1 MRIIPTALLAGVGSL
16 ALIGAAF
23 AHTPTPTHHVSIRLP
38 NGAVEEIEYSGNI
51 APHISFRQA
60 PAIQTAYPSP
70 FAMFGPN
77 SPFAAMERISA
88 EMNREAAQL
97 MQQVNAIAA
106 APLPGPG
113 RLMSADAR
121 NMPPGAKGYSFVAT
135 LSPNGVCTQS
145 REIITAGPGKA
156 PRMISRSS
164 GSCSPSSRFQV
175 LDAKPF
181 TAAPARH
188 AQIDTAK
195 AEQAK
200 PAPAKLQQVAWLPY

>member
-113 RLMSADAR
+113 RLMLNLEKKGEYCVVLEPAEGFAVAADR
-121 NMPPGAKGYSFVAT
+121 GFVERAEA
-135 LSPNGVCTQS
+135 LLGRGMVQ
-145 REIITAGPGKA
+145 A
-156 PRMISRSS
+156 
-164 GSCSPSSRFQV
+164 
-175 LDAKPF
+175 LD
-181 TAAPARH
+181 
-188 AQIDTAK
+188 
-195 AEQAK
+195 
-200 PAPAKLQQVAWLPY
+200 